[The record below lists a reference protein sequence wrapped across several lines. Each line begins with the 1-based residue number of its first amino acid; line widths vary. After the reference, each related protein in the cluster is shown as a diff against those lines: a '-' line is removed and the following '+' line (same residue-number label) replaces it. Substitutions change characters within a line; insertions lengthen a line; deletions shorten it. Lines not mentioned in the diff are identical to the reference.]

1 MMNGIIFRQVTLPVR
16 KFFIIMPLNNKTD
29 EKTEDIKLEN
39 KIIKQKSLTKDLA
52 ATAVFNTIIALVL
65 KFWVIKEN
73 LFLDIWIVSQCIG
86 LSICFF
92 IVMTLSHTQ
101 IGTRKQL
108 FSKITMGL
116 ITGALIGAVTGT
128 LFLYLKYDKPL
139 SVYFQSSFSENFL
152 FGVFFAIPITYFLLS
167 LAKFQDYET
176 QLQTEKIK
184 RLTLEKQSV
193 LEELKMLQAQIEPHF
208 LFNTL
213 SNLKSLLDE
222 DVQKGKLMLDELTGF
237 LKISL
242 QRTRQE
248 TISLSQEL
256 ELVKHYLNIYKIR
269 MAERLTYEII
279 ADKEIK
285 KTSLSPLIIQP
296 LVENAIKY
304 GLEPKIEGGKIAIKC
319 SVKDNFLII
328 DISDTGCGLDTNSEI
343 GIGIN
348 NVSQRLNNL
357 YGNDAKLTVK
367 ENDPCGTKAV
377 IKVPL

>member
-1 MMNGIIFRQVTLPVR
+1 MNTKMNTKIVKQ
-16 KFFIIMPLNNKTD
+16 NS
-29 EKTEDIKLEN
+29 
-39 KIIKQKSLTKDLA
+39 IIKDLSV
-52 ATAVFNTIIALVL
+52 TAIFNTLIALVL
-65 KFWVIKEN
+65 KFWVLKEN
-73 LFLDIWIVSQCIG
+73 FFFDIWIVSQCIG

-101 IGTRKQL
+101 IDTKKQL
-108 FSKITMGL
+108 FLKITIGL
-116 ITGALIGAVTGT
+116 ITGALSGAITGT
-128 LFLYLKYDKPL
+128 LFLYLKYDKPFF
-139 SVYFQSSFSENFL
+139 SYFHSSFSENFL

-222 DVQKGKLMLDELTGF
+222 DVKKGKLMLEELNEF

-242 QRTRQE
+242 QRTRQK

-328 DISDTGCGLDTNSEI
+328 DISDTGRGLDTNHEI

-357 YGNDAKLTVK
+357 YGNNAKLIVK
-367 ENDPCGTKAV
+367 ENNPCGTKAI

>member
-1 MMNGIIFRQVTLPVR
+1 MSTGM
-16 KFFIIMPLNNKTD
+16 
-29 EKTEDIKLEN
+29 DIKIL
-39 KIIKQKSLTKDLA
+39 KQNSIGKDLA
-52 ATAVFNTIIALVL
+52 ATAIFNTLIALVL
-65 KFWVIKEN
+65 KFWVLKEN

-86 LSICFF
+86 LSICFL

-101 IGTRKQL
+101 INTKKQL
-108 FSKITMGL
+108 FLKITIGL
-116 ITGALIGAVTGT
+116 ITGAISGAAIGA
-128 LFLYLKYDKPL
+128 LFLYFKYDKPFF
-139 SVYFQSSFSENFL
+139 SYFQSSFNENFL
-152 FGVFFAIPITYFLLS
+152 LGVFFAIPITYFLLS

-213 SNLKSLLDE
+213 SNLKSLLEE
-222 DVQKGKLMLDELTGF
+222 DVKKGKLMLDELNGF

-269 MAERLTYEII
+269 MEERLVYEII

-285 KTSLSPLIIQP
+285 NISLSPLIIQP

-304 GLEPKIEGGKIAIKC
+304 GLEPKIEGGKIKIKC
-319 SVKDNFLII
+319 SIKDNFLII
-328 DISDTGCGLDTNSEI
+328 EIADTGCGLDTNSEI

-357 YGNDAKLTVK
+357 YGSEAKLTVK
-367 ENDPCGTKAV
+367 ENSPCGTKAV